1 MHAPVVETRAP
12 GRLLVLSL
20 FTCGF
25 YLFSWYF
32 RMYEELEE
40 LTGEPITTTGYWLDL
55 LFTVL
60 SCSVYG
66 IWIDYRISQQLH
78 DFEIERGLPAPGD
91 TAMMAVILDGLA
103 YLSGFF
109 SNYVTSAL
117 HQDQLN
123 KIVRKLNQGPPAS
136 F

>member
-1 MHAPVVETRAP
+1 MNAPVFEKRDP
-12 GRLLVLSL
+12 GIVLVLSL

-25 YLFSWYF
+25 YLFYWYF

-40 LTGEPITTTGYWLDL
+40 LTGEPVTGTGYWLDL

-66 IWIDYRISQQLH
+66 IYVDYRISQMMH
-78 DFEIERGLPAPGD
+78 DFEVQRGLPAPGD
-91 TAMMAVILDGLA
+91 TATIAVVCDGLA
-103 YLSGFF
+103 YVSGMFT
-109 SNYVTSAL
+109 NYVTSAL
-117 HQDQLN
+117 QQDQLN
-123 KIVRKLNQGPPAS
+123 KIMQKLDQGPPAA

>member
-1 MHAPVVETRAP
+1 MNAPIFEKRDP
-12 GRLLVLSL
+12 GIVLVLSL

-25 YLFSWYF
+25 YLFYWYF

-55 LFTVL
+55 LFTIL

-78 DFEIERGLPAPGD
+78 DFEIEQGLPAPGD
-91 TAMMAVILDGLA
+91 TATMAVVLDGLA
-103 YLSGFF
+103 YISGFF
-109 SNYVTSAL
+109 TNYVTSAL